1 MTHKLEKPEAP
12 NRSRVR
18 ERTRGPVTRVEVK
31 EKQVDVLRVKEVEDD
46 KEVDYSKDDESGYL
60 TDSDR
65 ELETDD

>member
-12 NRSRVR
+12 IRSQIR
-18 ERTRGPVTRVEVK
+18 ERRRRPVSKVEVK
-31 EKQVDVLRVKEVEDD
+31 EEQVEVQGVNEVEDV
-46 KEVDYSKDDESGYL
+46 KEIDYSKDDESGYL

>member
-12 NRSRVR
+12 IRSQVR
-18 ERTRGPVTRVEVK
+18 ERRRRPVTRVEVK
-31 EKQVDVLRVKEVEDD
+31 EEQVDFQGVKEVEDN

>member
-12 NRSRVR
+12 IRSQFR
-18 ERTRGPVTRVEVK
+18 ERRRRPVTRVEVK
-31 EKQVDVLRVKEVEDD
+31 EEQVEVQVVKEVEDD

>member
-12 NRSRVR
+12 IRSQVR
-18 ERTRGPVTRVEVK
+18 ERRRRPVTRVEVK
-31 EKQVDVLRVKEVEDD
+31 EEQVDVLGVKEVEDD

>member
-12 NRSRVR
+12 IRSQIR
-18 ERTRGPVTRVEVK
+18 ERRRRPVTKVEVK
-31 EKQVDVLRVKEVEDD
+31 EEQVEVQGVKEVEDI

>member
-12 NRSRVR
+12 IRSRVR
-18 ERTRGPVTRVEVK
+18 ERRRRPVTRVEVK
-31 EKQVDVLRVKEVEDD
+31 EEQVDVLGVKEVEDD

>member
-12 NRSRVR
+12 IRSQIR
-18 ERTRGPVTRVEVK
+18 ERRRRPVTKVEVK
-31 EKQVDVLRVKEVEDD
+31 EEQVEVQVVKEVEDD

>member
-12 NRSRVR
+12 IRSQIR
-18 ERTRGPVTRVEVK
+18 ERRRRPVTRVEVK
-31 EKQVDVLRVKEVEDD
+31 EEQVEVQVVKEVEDD

>member
-12 NRSRVR
+12 IRSQIR
-18 ERTRGPVTRVEVK
+18 ERRRRPVTRVEVK
-31 EKQVDVLRVKEVEDD
+31 EEQVEVQGVKEVEDI

>member
-12 NRSRVR
+12 IRSQVR
-18 ERTRGPVTRVEVK
+18 ERRRRPVSRVEVK
-31 EKQVDVLRVKEVEDD
+31 EEQVDVLGLKEVEDD

>member
-12 NRSRVR
+12 IRSQVR
-18 ERTRGPVTRVEVK
+18 ERRRRPVTKVEVK
-31 EKQVDVLRVKEVEDD
+31 EEQVEVQGVKEVEDI